1 MNVLDIILGAI
12 LVFAAIR
19 GFQKGFFIELAS
31 IAALLLGIWGAV
43 EFSGFTAYYLHS
55 VFNWNSDH
63 MGLIAFIVTFILVVV
78 VVHLVARLADTLFK
92 AVALGMLNRLAGV
105 VVGVLKAAFI
115 ISVLLIVIEMVGKY
129 TFNLIPAQKANN
141 SILYKPLRNFAP
153 SILPFFHFNQA
164 REELKEGFQ
173 KVSL

>member
-1 MNVLDIILGAI
+1 MNLLDIIFVGL
-12 LVFAAIR
+12 LVFAAVR

-55 VFNWNSDH
+55 VFNWNPEH
-63 MGLIAFIVTFILVVV
+63 LGLVAFIITFILVVV
-78 VVHLVARLADTLFK
+78 AVHLVARLADTLFK
-92 AVALGMLNRLAGV
+92 AVALGMLTRLAGM
-105 VVGVLKAAFI
+105 VVGVLKTAFI

-129 TFNLIPAQKANN
+129 TYNVIPPKKANK

-153 SILPFFHFNQA
+153 SILPFFHFDQA
-164 REELKEGFQ
+164 REELKEGLQ
-173 KVSL
+173 KASL

>member
-1 MNVLDIILGAI
+1 MNLLDIILGGL
-12 LVFAAIR
+12 LVFAAVR

-55 VFNWNSDH
+55 VFNWNPEH
-63 MGLIAFIVTFILVVV
+63 LGLVAFIITFILVVV
-78 VVHLVARLADTLFK
+78 AVHLVARLADTLFK
-92 AVALGMLNRLAGV
+92 AVALGMLTRLAGM
-105 VVGVLKAAFI
+105 VVGVLKTAFI

-129 TFNLIPAQKANN
+129 TFNLIPPEKANK

-153 SILPFFHFNQA
+153 SILPFFHFDQA
-164 REELKEGFQ
+164 REELKEGLQ
-173 KVSL
+173 KASL

>member
-55 VFNWNSDH
+55 VFDWNPEH
-63 MGLIAFIVTFILVVV
+63 LGLIAFILTFILVVV
-78 VVHLVARLADTLFK
+78 AVHLVARLADTLFK
-92 AVALGMLNRLAGV
+92 AIALGMLTRLAGV

-115 ISVLLIVIEMVGKY
+115 ISVLLILIEMVGQY
-129 TFNLIPAQKANN
+129 TFNLIPPEKANN
-141 SILYKPLRNFAP
+141 SVLYKPLRNFAP
-153 SILPFFHFNQA
+153 SILPFFHFDEA
-164 REELKEGFQ
+164 KKELKEGVQ
-173 KVSL
+173 QVSL

>member
-1 MNVLDIILGAI
+1 MNLLDIIFGGL
-12 LVFAAIR
+12 LVFAAVR

-55 VFNWNSDH
+55 VFNWNSGH

-78 VVHLVARLADTLFK
+78 AVHLVARLADTLFK
-92 AVALGMLNRLAGV
+92 AVALGLFTRLAGM
-105 VVGVLKAAFI
+105 VVGVLKTAFI
-115 ISVLLIVIEMVGKY
+115 ISVLLILIEMVGKD
-129 TFNLIPAQKANN
+129 TFNLIPKERANR

-153 SILPFFHFNQA
+153 GILPFFHFDQA
-164 REELKEGFQ
+164 RQELKEGFRE
-173 KVSL
+173 VTL